1 MICFVRLEE
10 EVVASCD
17 TRRGREGRKV
27 EGSACRVACLHYYT
41 ILYYTIAFASN
52 GLVRARFQFQRSEVN
67 KFCGVVN

>member
-41 ILYYTIAFASN
+41 ILLHLHPMAWC
-52 GLVRARFQFQRSEVN
+52 VRVSSFNAARLTNSAELLIN
-67 KFCGVVN
+67 

>member
-41 ILYYTIAFASN
+41 IAFASN